1 MERLQSPLVNQIFV
15 ASGVLSTILSCGL
28 GLGYLAAFLD
38 QGLLH
43 DNMKHYVDSSSLHFI
58 ETAGEVAFVPSIL
71 IIPYTMQKKGRRI
84 ASIATVL
91 PLLFS
96 WLISFDVKHFSS
108 LLLVNILHNISLGGA
123 ATISSIII
131 SETCSPK
138 HRGTFLMLETAMISL
153 GVLLSHVSGI
163 YSAWR
168 LISALGLLSAFYGLL
183 ISYLSPESPYW
194 LISQGYTVKCVENF
208 HWLRGRDQEASK
220 ELKDLLV
227 TYKIQIQL
235 EALKPIRKLGI
246 RERVLDYLRSLIKV
260 DFLKPLSIMIL
271 LFSFVGFGGENFVS
285 NSSFRNIFKLTNGK
299 YIGTIVLDVL
309 ALVCSLT
316 ACVLMQVVRRKS
328 LFLFT
333 GSCSI
338 LFLGFTTLFLI
349 LQSIHLFSKDYLW
362 LFLTV
367 VTGFSMFMSLGTT
380 ALPFSLLG
388 EIFPMSYKGVGSSL
402 TCAYLWAFG
411 NTILKLVPTLTGV
424 MGINSILCLATLFMI
439 FILVIVNK
447 ILPETGMKTL
457 VEIENLMKTD
467 GSDYDTVALTD
478 QEDNSHFDR
487 LQLFLEV

>member
-1 MERLQSPLVNQIFV
+1 
-15 ASGVLSTILSCGL
+15 
-28 GLGYLAAFLD
+28 
-38 QGLLH
+38 
-43 DNMKHYVDSSSLHFI
+43 
-58 ETAGEVAFVPSIL
+58 
-71 IIPYTMQKKGRRI
+71 
-84 ASIATVL
+84 
-91 PLLFS
+91 
-96 WLISFDVKHFSS
+96 
-108 LLLVNILHNISLGGA
+108 
-123 ATISSIII
+123 
-131 SETCSPK
+131 
-138 HRGTFLMLETAMISL
+138 MLETAMISL

-163 YSAWR
+163 YSSWR
-168 LISALGLLSAFYGLL
+168 LISVLGLISAFYGLL

-194 LISQGYTVKCVENF
+194 LISQGYMVKCAENF

-220 ELKDLLV
+220 ELEDLLM

-246 RERVLDYLRSLIKV
+246 RERIRDYLGSLIKV

-271 LFSFVGFGGENFVS
+271 LFSFVGFGGENVVT

-316 ACVLMQVVRRKS
+316 ACVLMQIVRRKT

-333 GSCSI
+333 SSCSI
-338 LFLGFTTLFLI
+338 LFMGFTALFLI
-349 LQSIHLFSKDYLW
+349 LQSVHLFSKDYLW

-367 VTGFSMFMSLGTT
+367 ITGFAMFMSLGTT

-411 NTILKLVPTLTGV
+411 NTILKFVPTLTAV
-424 MGINSILCLATLFMI
+424 MGINSVLCLATVFMI

-447 ILPETGMKTL
+447 VLPETGTKTL
-457 VEIENLMKTD
+457 AEIENLMKTNE
-467 GSDYDTVALTD
+467 SDYNTVALAE
-478 QEDNSHFDR
+478 QEDSSHFDR
-487 LQLFLEV
+487 LQLFLV

>member
-1 MERLQSPLVNQIFV
+1 MTMERYQTPFLNQIFV

-28 GLGYLAAFLD
+28 GLGFLAAFLD
-38 QGLLH
+38 QTLLE
-43 DNMKHYVDSSSLHFI
+43 DNARHVDDTSMRFI

-84 ASIATVL
+84 AAIATVL

-96 WLISFDVKHFSS
+96 WLISFDAKHFTG
-108 LLLVNILHNISLGGA
+108 LLLVNILHNIALGGA

-131 SETCSPK
+131 SEMCSPK
-138 HRGTFLMLETAMISL
+138 YRGTFLMLETAMISL
-153 GVLLSHVSGI
+153 GVLLSHISEI
-163 YSAWR
+163 YSCWE
-168 LISALGLLSAFYGLL
+168 LISALGLLTALYGL
-183 ISYLSPESPYW
+183 IVSYLSPESPYW
-194 LISQGYTVKCVENF
+194 LISKGHMVMCAENF
-208 HWLRGRDQEASK
+208 HWLRGRDQEACK
-220 ELKDLLV
+220 ELEALML

-235 EALKPIRKLGI
+235 EAMKPVRKLGAQEKI
-246 RERVLDYLRSLIKV
+246 LDYLRSLIKV

-299 YIGTIVLDVL
+299 YIGTIILDVL

-316 ACVLMQVVRRKS
+316 ACVLLQIVRRKI

-338 LFLGFTTLFLI
+338 LFLGLTSLFVI
-349 LQSIHLFSKDYLW
+349 MQSLHLFSKDYLW

-367 VTGFSMFMSLGTT
+367 VTGFAIFMSLGTT

-411 NTILKLVPTLTGV
+411 NTILKFIPTLTTLLG
-424 MGINSILCLATLFMI
+424 MHWILLLAIILMISILF
-439 FILVIVNK
+439 FINK
-447 ILPETGMKTL
+447 VLPETGMKSL
-457 VEIENLMKTD
+457 VEIEQLMKSED
-467 GSDYDTVALTD
+467 DYEAVTVID
-478 QEDNSHFDR
+478 EEDNQQFDR
-487 LQLFLEV
+487 LQLFLV